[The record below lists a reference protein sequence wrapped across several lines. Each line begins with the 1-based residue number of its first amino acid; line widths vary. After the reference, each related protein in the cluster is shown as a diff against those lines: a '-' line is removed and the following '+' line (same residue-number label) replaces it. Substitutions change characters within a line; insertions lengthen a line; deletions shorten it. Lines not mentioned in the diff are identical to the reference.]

1 MSAAL
6 DPLVGAASDYVAQTR
21 RLNSLGST
29 TEETFYPAI
38 RDLLSAILRTHGL
51 PFEVRTGTS
60 EERERGTDRPD
71 FVLADAAF
79 FVGVFGEV
87 KKSDLSIGEIA
98 ESTDRDNQIGRYLAR
113 TGVVLVSNV
122 RGFGLLTCFPSFDG
136 RESRM
141 AMMQP
146 A

>member
-1 MSAAL
+1 MYRSRWGIAVTAEARYQGWSAVNSTSDAL
-6 DPLVGAASDYVAQTR
+6 LGAASEYVAQTR

-38 RDLLSAILRTHGL
+38 RDLLSAILRMQDL

-71 FVLADAAF
+71 FVLADAAL

-87 KKSDLSIGEIA
+87 KKSDVSIGEIA
-98 ESTDRDNQIGRYLAR
+98 VSTDRDDQIGRYPAWIPVPTR
-113 TGVVLVSNV
+113 RS
-122 RGFGLLTCFPSFDG
+122 C
-136 RESRM
+136 M
-141 AMMQP
+141 ATS
-146 A
+146 